1 MKKRDNM
8 LSLPHYN
15 FSNCPGLCHEQ
26 NMQPKCTQLW
36 EVPFISKSMEKR
48 EVSLVVSSLQPVWS
62 YVASMAEY
70 VVIQLCEMR
79 TDSRSPNPQI
89 IPAGQPHSLT
99 FLQKEGFVLA
109 IFLQGCLIKTQ
120 PMKSLTPHNHKTDF
134 TLQTVRTSVA

>member
-15 FSNCPGLCHEQ
+15 FSNCPGLCYEQ

-62 YVASMAEY
+62 YVATMAE
-70 VVIQLCEMR
+70 
-79 TDSRSPNPQI
+79 
-89 IPAGQPHSLT
+89 
-99 FLQKEGFVLA
+99 
-109 IFLQGCLIKTQ
+109 
-120 PMKSLTPHNHKTDF
+120 
-134 TLQTVRTSVA
+134 